1 MKTGRPEDVLDWL
14 KPGQRVYF
22 QGGPG
27 ECSAF
32 RDLLVAHPERAAGVE
47 FWSCLIPGIN
57 TFDYGS
63 LSGGSTLTTFMA
75 SPALEASIANGG
87 TILRAMPYSD
97 IGALLERTEF
107 DLAIL
112 HVAMPDASGRCSF
125 SIGSDAPG
133 IVAQR
138 SKKRI
143 VFLNRRMP
151 AIENAESIHVDRID
165 LGVKIDAPLLSVERK
180 QSASAVLDAIAQRTA
195 ALVPDGAT
203 IQSGIG
209 EAPGAV
215 IAALTNRRGLGVHS
229 GIITPEYRLL
239 AEAGALDP
247 AKEHVA
253 GIAWGDGGFHD
264 WLGRASPFAFRSILD
279 THAYW
284 RLAKIP
290 NFISIGSAVEVDLR
304 GNINIE
310 WLGGRRISSVGGAPD
325 YVRGALGSPGG
336 RSIIALPSTSRGGA
350 SRIVSRLDRLSIP
363 AEQADTVVTEHG
375 VAELRGLSPERRT
388 DRLIAVAAPEH
399 RAALSAAL
407 R

>member
-1 MKTGRPEDVLDWL
+1 MKTGRPEDILDWL

-27 ECSAF
+27 ECSVF
-32 RDLLVAHPERAAGVE
+32 MNLLVAHPERAAGVE
-47 FWSCLIPGIN
+47 LWSCLIPGIN
-57 TFDYGS
+57 AFDYGA
-63 LSGGSTLTTFMA
+63 LGGGSTFVTFMA
-75 SPALEASIANGG
+75 SPALEASIASGG
-87 TILRAMPYSD
+87 TILRAMPYSE
-97 IGALLERTEF
+97 IGALLEQTDF

-112 HVAMPDASGRCSF
+112 HAANPDASGRCSF
-125 SIGSDAPG
+125 SIASDAPG
-133 IVAQR
+133 IAALR
-138 SKKRI
+138 SGKRI

-151 AIENAESIHVDRID
+151 AIEDAEFIHVDQID
-165 LGVKIDAPLLSVERK
+165 LGVEIDAPLLSVGGK
-180 QSASAVLDAIAQRTA
+180 PSTSAVLHAIAQRA
-195 ALVPDGAT
+195 AGLVPDGAT

-215 IAALTNRRGLGVHS
+215 IAALTNRRSLGVHS

-247 AKEHVA
+247 AKRRIA
-253 GIAWGDGGFHD
+253 GIAWGDAAFYD
-264 WLGRASPFAFRSILD
+264 WLGRSGLFAFRSILE
-279 THAYW
+279 THAH
-284 RLAKIP
+284 RKLARIP
-290 NFISIGSAVEVDLR
+290 NFTSIGSAIEVDLR
-304 GNINIE
+304 GGINLE

-350 SRIVSRLDRLSIP
+350 SRIVSRLDRPSIP

-375 VAELRGLSPERRT
+375 VAELRSLSPDRRAEQ
-388 DRLIAVAAPEH
+388 LIAVAAPQH
-399 RAALSAAL
+399 REALAAAL